1 MRLHVNR
8 LAGHTGYTGHP
19 QDEIS
24 AMTRYEA
31 YVEKNWKEMG
41 LAHLLVAR
49 IRDDGSADFAI
60 FLVDLLCLGVK
71 DVVSESGVREADV
84 REAVNE
90 RLPEDFRERFHP
102 ACAKK
107 MIEGAIAYAESLGFA
122 PHRDFRKARKVL
134 SGIDAALCPTD
145 FTYGE
150 DGKPC
155 YVRSSDDDEARVD
168 RILARLEAR
177 CGADGFTYVDPDEE
191 DDDDALAVREELLA
205 WLDDEEP
212 AVPRFYE
219 VSGLITGLL
228 LCPQVT
234 SPLKVLDVI
243 WGPEGRVWQNQ
254 DEAQEFADLLMAYW
268 NQVNDL
274 IHACVAPEAPA
285 GTHPVDVWTED
296 FAEDDGVHMTA
307 AMFAWAIG
315 FQRATRIRP
324 EVWAGAL
331 ARPDLAPHWEMLRWW
346 AGLEQKEN
354 RDAMIAA
361 AEAAA
366 PRTITGA
373 VTALARALRSE
384 APAG

>member
-1 MRLHVNR
+1 
-8 LAGHTGYTGHP
+8 
-19 QDEIS
+19 
-24 AMTRYEA
+24 MTRYEA

-49 IRDDGSADFAI
+49 IRTDGSADFAI
-60 FLVDLLCLGVK
+60 FLVDLFCLGVK
-71 DVVSESGVREADV
+71 DVLSENGVMEDDV
-84 REAVNE
+84 REVVNE

-107 MIEGAIAYAESLGFA
+107 MIEGAVAYAESLGFA

-134 SGIDAALCPTD
+134 SGIDATLCPMD

-155 YVRSSDDDEARVD
+155 YVRGSEDDEDRVD

-177 CGADGFTYVDPDEE
+177 CGADGFTYVDPGDEDE
-191 DDDDALAVREELLA
+191 DDAQSVREDLMA
-205 WLDDEEP
+205 WLDDEDP

-234 SPLKVLDVI
+234 SPLKVHEAI
-243 WGPEGRVWQNQ
+243 WPEGRTWQDQ

-274 IHACVAPEAPA
+274 IHACVAPDAPP
-285 GTHPVDVWTED
+285 GTHPVDVWAED
-296 FAEDDGVHMTA
+296 FAEDNGIQMTA
-307 AMFAWAIG
+307 AMFAWATG

-324 EVWAGAL
+324 EAWAGAL
-331 ARPDLAPHWEMLRWW
+331 ARPDLAPHWEMVRWW

-361 AEAAA
+361 AEATP

-373 VTALARALRSE
+373 VTALTRALRPKGS
-384 APAG
+384 AG